1 MAIKIKIK
9 KGDTVRV
16 IAGSQKGA
24 EGTVLSITKEN
35 NKAIV
40 EGINLVK
47 KHNKPNAQNP
57 QGGITEK
64 EASIDI
70 SNYQYLPLM
79 EKQLVWVTEWKTEAK
94 YVSLK
99 KPMKSSNY
107 ELYTKT

>member
-1 MAIKIKIK
+1 MVIKIKIK

-70 SNYQYLPLM
+70 SNLSVLTADGKTTRVGYRM
-79 EKQLVWVTEWKTEAK
+79 EDGSKVRFAKKTDE
-94 YVSLK
+94 VI
-99 KPMKSSNY
+99 
-107 ELYTKT
+107 